1 MPEKSSPREVFER
14 LLEGI
19 AARDW
24 DTLAELYAPDAVVDV
39 AFAPPH
45 GFRLEGRAALAE
57 HFATGASRS
66 IRLSVRDLTIHET
79 ADPEVIVAEF
89 AYDGLVTTTG
99 RAFHVPNV
107 IVARIRDGLIVS
119 TRDYHNHLV
128 LADALGQLP
137 ELMAAFQAA

>member
-1 MPEKSSPREVFER
+1 MPENNGPREVIER

-57 HFATGASRS
+57 HFAAGPGLAL
-66 IRLSVRDLTIHET
+66 RLSLANLTVHRT
-79 ADPEVIVAEF
+79 ADPEVVVAEYD
-89 AYDGLVTTTG
+89 YDGQVTTTG
-99 RAFHVPNV
+99 RTFHVPNV
-107 IVARIRDGLIVS
+107 IVARIRDGRIVS
-119 TRDYHNHLV
+119 SRDYHNHLV
-128 LADALGQLP
+128 LADALGRLP
-137 ELMAAFQAA
+137 DLVAAFQAA